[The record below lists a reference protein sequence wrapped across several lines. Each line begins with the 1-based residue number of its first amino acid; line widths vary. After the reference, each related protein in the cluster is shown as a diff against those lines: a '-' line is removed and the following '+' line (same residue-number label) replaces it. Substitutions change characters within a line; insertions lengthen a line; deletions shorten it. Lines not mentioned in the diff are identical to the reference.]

1 MVLRS
6 IVRSSTSVGSGIRIT
21 ARIGIK
27 RDVDFKKSGRM
38 FVGYDVTS
46 SAELDSSRIRSKC
59 TALCVYYYLCDET
72 LGCVGSFK
80 L

>member
-21 ARIGIK
+21 ARIDIK

-38 FVGYDVTS
+38 LAMT
-46 SAELDSSRIRSKC
+46 
-59 TALCVYYYLCDET
+59 
-72 LGCVGSFK
+72 
-80 L
+80 

>member
-38 FVGYDVTS
+38 LAMT
-46 SAELDSSRIRSKC
+46 
-59 TALCVYYYLCDET
+59 
-72 LGCVGSFK
+72 
-80 L
+80 